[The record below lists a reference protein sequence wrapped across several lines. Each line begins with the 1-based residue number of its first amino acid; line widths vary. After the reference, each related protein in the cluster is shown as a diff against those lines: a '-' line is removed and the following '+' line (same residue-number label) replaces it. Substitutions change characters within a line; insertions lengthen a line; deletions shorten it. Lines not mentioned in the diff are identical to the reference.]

1 MCSLLF
7 SKLNNIR
14 SFYDSSE
21 VFVILLYPSYAFPIT
36 SPNLYVPGDEPIVYL
51 QFFFYLN
58 FSSGFTLQWDYL

>member
-1 MCSLLF
+1 MCPLLF

-36 SPNLYVPGDEPIVYL
+36 SLNLYVPGDEPIVYIL
-51 QFFFYLN
+51 FLLT
-58 FSSGFTLQWDYL
+58 FSSGFTLQWDCL